1 MHSIALVWQDR
12 TLRMLGLVIIVFGA
26 MTASFAPYVSLLGI
40 SIFGLS
46 DGAFA
51 LLLTGSMLVA
61 VASSVIVGIV
71 TDQYPARK
79 AMAVLATIAMIVGL
93 ILVSVWPNP
102 ATFVLTHVLFLPIGS
117 TILSQIFAVARLHT
131 AKMPTQDRDGIT
143 SVIRAVFGIPFA
155 ILLPLWG
162 LAFNADL
169 SLMVLYPVSL
179 LLTVG
184 LLVLVIW
191 GWPSDQ
197 SAPWTEEKSGLGFF
211 SSLAELLTG
220 TISIRIAAM
229 GAIHSGGALIGVLM
243 GLVLTESAGR
253 SSGDTAIFFGAFV
266 ALEIVVMLCVGVL
279 LQRFRRL
286 HIISVGAVLYAA
298 FMVLFP
304 LLAATP
310 WVWLLILPV
319 AVGGGMIYSLAISY
333 LQDLLGSRAGAGASL
348 MALQR
353 LVSDGLAAAIFAI
366 GASLGGYQ
374 VAAFMGAGTI
384 LVGVMVLLLLDDGP
398 RR

>member
-1 MHSIALVWQDR
+1 
-12 TLRMLGLVIIVFGA
+12 
-26 MTASFAPYVSLLGI
+26 
-40 SIFGLS
+40 
-46 DGAFA
+46 
-51 LLLTGSMLVA
+51 MLVA

-79 AMAVLATIAMIVGL
+79 AMAVLATVAMIVGL